1 MKGALVMNEVQIIGT
16 GSYAPLNIMT
26 NKQLSEIVETSD
38 EWIISRT
45 GIKQRHISQG
55 ENTSDLA
62 TEAALEALKDANIKA
77 EDIDLIILASTSP
90 DQFVPAT
97 ACIVQGNIG
106 AVNAMAFDISAACT
120 GFIFGLNIAMQFLK
134 TGNRKRA
141 LIIGAEVLS
150 KIVDWTDRN
159 TCILFG
165 DGAGAAVLE
174 AGSTRGVISVDSASE
189 GQKSHFLTCPTVD
202 VKNTFTSGNEDFK
215 ATISMDGKEIFKFA
229 VNTIVKS
236 INKILTDNNYTLE
249 DIKYVVCHQANFRI
263 IDFVVKRLKA
273 DKNKFFVNLDK
284 YGNTSAASI
293 AIALDEMNKTNLL
306 TVGDKII
313 LVGFG
318 GGLTYGASLI
328 EWTINK

>member
-1 MKGALVMNEVQIIGT
+1 MNEVQIIGT

-26 NKQLSEIVETSD
+26 NHELSKIVDTSD
-38 EWIISRT
+38 EWIVSMT
-45 GIKQRHISQG
+45 GIKQRHISTG

-62 TEAALEALKDANIKA
+62 TKAASEALANANIKA
-77 EDIDLIILASTSP
+77 EDIDLIIVASTSP

-120 GFIFGLNIAMQFLK
+120 GFIFALNIAMQFLK
-134 TGNRKRA
+134 TGQRKRA
-141 LIIGAEVLS
+141 LIIGADVLS

-174 AGSTRGVISVDSASE
+174 AGSVRGIISVNSASE
-189 GQKSHFLTCPTVD
+189 GQKGKFLTCPTVD
-202 VKNTFTSGNEDFK
+202 VKNTYTKGNENFK

-229 VNTIVKS
+229 VKTIASS
-236 INKILTDNNYTLE
+236 ISRILNENNYTLD

-263 IDFVVKRLKA
+263 IEFVVRKLKA
-273 DKNKFFVNLDK
+273 DKDKFFVNLDK

-293 AIALDEMNKTNLL
+293 AIAMDEMNKENLL
-306 TVGDKII
+306 AAGDKII

-328 EWTINK
+328 EWTMNK

>member
-1 MKGALVMNEVQIIGT
+1 MNEVQIIGT

-26 NKQLSEIVETSD
+26 NHQMSELVDTSD
-38 EWIISRT
+38 EWIVSMT
-45 GIKQRHISQG
+45 GIKERHISQG

-62 TEAALEALKDANIKA
+62 TKAALEALKDAKVKP
-77 EDIDLIILASTSP
+77 EDIDLIIVASTSP

-106 AVNAMAFDISAACT
+106 ASNAMAFDISAACT
-120 GFIFGLNIAMQFLK
+120 GFIFALNIGMQFLR
-134 TGNRKRA
+134 TGQCKRA

-165 DGAGAAVLE
+165 DGAGAAVIE
-174 AGSTRGVISVDSASE
+174 AGSKKGIISVNSASE
-189 GQKSHFLTCPTVD
+189 GSKYELLTCPTVD
-202 VKNTFTSGNEDFK
+202 VKNSFTKGTDNFK
-215 ATISMDGKEIFKFA
+215 ATIDMDGKEIFRFA
-229 VNTIVKS
+229 VS
-236 INKILTDNNYTLE
+236 IIESSIDRILKENNCTLE

-273 DKNKFFVNLDK
+273 DKDKFYVNLDR

-293 AIALDEMNKTNLL
+293 AIAMDEMNKKDLL
-306 TVGDKII
+306 KAGDKII

>member
-1 MKGALVMNEVQIIGT
+1 MNEVQIIGT

-26 NKQLSEIVETSD
+26 NHELSKIVDTSD
-38 EWIISRT
+38 EWIVSMT
-45 GIKQRHISQG
+45 GIKQRHISTG

-62 TEAALEALKDANIKA
+62 TKAASEALVDANIKA
-77 EDIDLIILASTSP
+77 EDIDLIIVASTSP

-120 GFIFGLNIAMQFLK
+120 GFIFALNIAMQFLK
-134 TGNRKRA
+134 TGQRKRA
-141 LIIGAEVLS
+141 LIIGADVLS

-174 AGSTRGVISVDSASE
+174 AGRVRGIISINSASE
-189 GQKSHFLTCPTVD
+189 GQKGKFLTCPTVD
-202 VKNTFTSGNEDFK
+202 VKNTYTKGTENFK
-215 ATISMDGKEIFKFA
+215 ATIGMDGKEIFKFA
-229 VNTIVKS
+229 VKTIASS
-236 INKILTDNNYTLE
+236 ISRILNENNCTLD

-263 IDFVVKRLKA
+263 IEFVVRKLKA
-273 DKNKFFVNLDK
+273 DKDKFFVNLDK

-293 AIALDEMNKTNLL
+293 AIAMDEMNKENLL
-306 TVGDKII
+306 TAGDKII

>member
-1 MKGALVMNEVQIIGT
+1 MSEVQIIGT

-26 NKQLSEIVETSD
+26 NHQLSEIVDTSD
-38 EWIISRT
+38 EWIVSMT
-45 GIKQRHISQG
+45 GIKQRHISTG

-62 TEAALEALKDANIKA
+62 TKAALCALEDAKIKP
-77 EDIDLIILASTSP
+77 EDIELIVLASTSP

-120 GFIFGLNIAMQFLK
+120 GFIFGLDIALQFLK
-134 TGNRKRA
+134 TGKYKRA
-141 LIIGAEVLS
+141 LVIGAEVLS

-165 DGAGAAVLE
+165 DGAGAAVIE
-174 AGSTRGVISVDSASE
+174 VGNKRGIISVNSASE
-189 GQKSHFLTCPTVD
+189 GSKFELLTCPTVD
-202 VKNTFTSGNEDFK
+202 VKNTFTNGTEDFK
-215 ATISMDGKEIFKFA
+215 GKIDMDGKAIFKFA
-229 VNTIVKS
+229 VSIIENSIVK
-236 INKILTDNNYTLE
+236 ILEENSYTLD
-249 DIKYVVCHQANFRI
+249 DIKYVVCHQANARI
-263 IDFVVKRLKA
+263 IDFVVKRMKA
-273 DKNKFFVNLDK
+273 DKDKFYVNIDM

-306 TVGDKII
+306 NAGDKII

-328 EWTINK
+328 EWTMSK

>member
-1 MKGALVMNEVQIIGT
+1 MNEVQIIGT

-26 NKQLSEIVETSD
+26 NHELSKIVDTSD
-38 EWIISRT
+38 EWIVSMT
-45 GIKQRHISQG
+45 GIKQRHISTG

-62 TEAALEALKDANIKA
+62 TKAASEALANANIKA
-77 EDIDLIILASTSP
+77 EDIDLIIVASTSP

-120 GFIFGLNIAMQFLK
+120 GFIFALNIAMQFLK
-134 TGNRKRA
+134 TGQRKRA
-141 LIIGAEVLS
+141 LIIGADVLS

-174 AGSTRGVISVDSASE
+174 AGSVRGIISVNSASE
-189 GQKSHFLTCPTVD
+189 GQKGKFLTCPTVD
-202 VKNTFTSGNEDFK
+202 VKNTYTKGNENFK

-229 VNTIVKS
+229 VKTIASS
-236 INKILTDNNYTLE
+236 ISRILNENNYTLD

-263 IDFVVKRLKA
+263 IEFVVRKLKA
-273 DKNKFFVNLDK
+273 DKDKFFVNLDK

-293 AIALDEMNKTNLL
+293 AIAMDEMNKENLL
-306 TVGDKII
+306 TAGDKII

-328 EWTINK
+328 EWTMNK

>member
-1 MKGALVMNEVQIIGT
+1 MNEVQIIGT

-26 NKQLSEIVETSD
+26 NQQMAELVDTSD
-38 EWIISRT
+38 EWIVSMT
-45 GIKQRHISQG
+45 GIKERHISQG

-62 TEAALEALKDANIKA
+62 TKAALSALKDANVKA

-106 AVNAMAFDISAACT
+106 ADNAMAFDISAACS
-120 GFIFGLNIAMQFLK
+120 GFIFAINIAMQFLK

-165 DGAGAAVLE
+165 DGAGAAVIE
-174 AGSTRGVISVDSASE
+174 VGNKRGIISVDSASE
-189 GQKSHFLTCPTVD
+189 GKKSDLLTCPTVD
-202 VKNTFTSGNEDFK
+202 VKNTFTNGKEDFK
-215 ATISMDGKEIFKFA
+215 AKIDMDGKEIFRFA
-229 VNTIVKS
+229 VNVIVSS
-236 INKILTDNNYTLE
+236 INKILKENNYTL
-249 DIKYVVCHQANFRI
+249 DDVKYVVCHQANFRI

-273 DKNKFFVNLDK
+273 DKDKFFVNLDR

-306 TVGDKII
+306 NAGDKII

-328 EWTINK
+328 EWTMNK

>member
-1 MKGALVMNEVQIIGT
+1 MNEVQIIGT

-26 NKQLSEIVETSD
+26 NHELSKIVDTSD
-38 EWIISRT
+38 EWIVSMT
-45 GIKQRHISQG
+45 GIKQRHISTG

-62 TEAALEALKDANIKA
+62 TKAANEALVDANIKA
-77 EDIDLIILASTSP
+77 EDIDLIIVASTSP

-120 GFIFGLNIAMQFLK
+120 GFIFALNIAMQFLK
-134 TGNRKRA
+134 TGQRKRA
-141 LIIGAEVLS
+141 LIIGADVLS

-174 AGSTRGVISVDSASE
+174 AGSVRGIISVNSASE
-189 GQKSHFLTCPTVD
+189 GQKGKFLTCPTVD
-202 VKNTFTSGNEDFK
+202 VKNIYTKGNENFK

-229 VNTIVKS
+229 VKTIASS
-236 INKILTDNNYTLE
+236 ISRILNENNYTLD

-263 IDFVVKRLKA
+263 IEFVVRKLKA
-273 DKNKFFVNLDK
+273 DKDKFFVNLDK

-293 AIALDEMNKTNLL
+293 AIAMDEMNKEKLL
-306 TVGDKII
+306 TAGDKII

-328 EWTINK
+328 EWTMNK

>member
-1 MKGALVMNEVQIIGT
+1 MNEIQIIGT
-16 GSYAPLNIMT
+16 GSYAPSNIMT
-26 NKQLSEIVETSD
+26 NQQLSEIVDTSD
-38 EWIISRT
+38 EWIIAMT
-45 GIKQRHISQG
+45 GIKQRHISLG

-62 TEAALEALKDANIKA
+62 TKAALEALKNAKVNP

-120 GFIFGLNIAMQFLK
+120 GFIFALNIGMQFLK
-134 TGNRKRA
+134 TGKCKRA

-165 DGAGAAVLE
+165 DGAGAAVIE
-174 AGSTRGVISVDSASE
+174 VGNKRGIISINSASE
-189 GQKSHFLTCPTVD
+189 GQKFELLTCPTVD
-202 VKNTFTSGNEDFK
+202 VVNTFAKGAESFK
-215 ATISMDGKEIFKFA
+215 AKIDMDGKEIFRFA
-229 VNTIVKS
+229 VS
-236 INKILTDNNYTLE
+236 IIESSIDKILKENDYTLD
-249 DIKYVVCHQANFRI
+249 DIKYVICHQANSRI
-263 IDFVVKRLKA
+263 IDFVAKRLKA
-273 DKNKFFVNLDK
+273 DKEKFYVNLDM

-293 AIALDEMNKTNLL
+293 AIALDEANKKNLL
-306 TVGDKII
+306 KAGDKII

-328 EWTINK
+328 EWTMDK

>member
-1 MKGALVMNEVQIIGT
+1 MNEVQIIGT

-26 NKQLSEIVETSD
+26 NHELSKIVDTSD
-38 EWIISRT
+38 EWIVSMT
-45 GIKQRHISQG
+45 GIKQRHISTG

-62 TEAALEALKDANIKA
+62 TKAATFALKNANIKA
-77 EDIDLIILASTSP
+77 EDIDLIIVASTSP

-120 GFIFGLNIAMQFLK
+120 GFIFALNIAMQFLK
-134 TGNRKRA
+134 TGQRKRA
-141 LIIGAEVLS
+141 LIIGADVLS

-174 AGSTRGVISVDSASE
+174 AGSVRGIISINSASE
-189 GQKSHFLTCPTVD
+189 GQKGKFLTCPTVD
-202 VKNTFTSGNEDFK
+202 VKNTYTKGTENFK

-229 VNTIVKS
+229 VKTIASS
-236 INKILTDNNYTLE
+236 ISRILKENNYTLD

-263 IDFVVKRLKA
+263 IEFVVRKLKA
-273 DKNKFFVNLDK
+273 DKDKFFVNLDK

-293 AIALDEMNKTNLL
+293 AIALDEMNKENLL
-306 TVGDKII
+306 TAGDKII

-328 EWTINK
+328 EWTMDK

>member
-1 MKGALVMNEVQIIGT
+1 MSEVQIIGT

-26 NKQLSEIVETSD
+26 NQQLSEIVDTSD
-38 EWIISRT
+38 EWIVAMT
-45 GIKQRHISQG
+45 GIKQRHISVG

-62 TEAALEALKDANIKA
+62 TKAALAALKDANVKP
-77 EDIDLIILASTSP
+77 EDIDLIILASTSQ

-106 AVNAMAFDISAACT
+106 ADNAMAFDISAACT
-120 GFIFGLNIAMQFLK
+120 GFIFALNIGMQFLK
-134 TGNRKRA
+134 TGKCTRA

-165 DGAGAAVLE
+165 DGAGAAVIE
-174 AGSTRGVISVDSASE
+174 VGNKRGIISINSASE
-189 GQKSHFLTCPTVD
+189 GKKFELLTCPTVD
-202 VKNTFTSGNEDFK
+202 VVNTFAKGTENFK
-215 ATISMDGKEIFKFA
+215 GKIDMDGKEIFRFA
-229 VNTIVKS
+229 VSIIESSIVK
-236 INKILTDNNYTLE
+236 ILKENNYTLE
-249 DIKYVVCHQANFRI
+249 DIKYVVCHQANARI
-263 IDFVVKRLKA
+263 IDFVVKRMKA
-273 DKNKFFVNLDK
+273 DKDKFYVNLDM

-293 AIALDEMNKTNLL
+293 AIALDEINKKNLL
-306 TVGDKII
+306 TAGDKII

-328 EWTINK
+328 EWTMDK

>member
-1 MKGALVMNEVQIIGT
+1 VK
-16 GSYAPLNIMT
+16 P
-26 NKQLSEIVETSD
+26 
-38 EWIISRT
+38 
-45 GIKQRHISQG
+45 
-55 ENTSDLA
+55 
-62 TEAALEALKDANIKA
+62 

-106 AVNAMAFDISAACT
+106 ADNAMAFDISAACT
-120 GFIFGLNIAMQFLK
+120 GFIFALDIAMQFLK
-134 TGNRKRA
+134 TGRRKRA

-165 DGAGAAVLE
+165 DGAGAAVIE
-174 AGSTRGVISVDSASE
+174 VGNKRGIISVNSASE
-189 GQKSHFLTCPTVD
+189 GKKAEFLTCHTVD
-202 VKNTFTSGNEDFK
+202 VKNTFTSGNTDFK
-215 ATISMDGKEIFKFA
+215 GTISMDGKEIFRFA
-229 VNTIVKS
+229 VNIIVSS
-236 INKILTDNNYTLE
+236 IDKILKENNYTLD

-263 IDFVVKRLKA
+263 IDFVVKKLKA
-273 DKNKFFVNLDK
+273 DKDKFFVNLDR

-306 TVGDKII
+306 KAGDKII

-328 EWTINK
+328 EWTMNK

>member
-1 MKGALVMNEVQIIGT
+1 MNEVQIIGT

-26 NKQLSEIVETSD
+26 NRQLSEIVDTSD
-38 EWIISRT
+38 EWIVSMT
-45 GIKQRHISQG
+45 GIKQRHISRG

-62 TEAALEALKDANIKA
+62 TKAALSALKDAKVKA
-77 EDIDLIILASTSP
+77 EDIDLIIVASTSP

-120 GFIFGLNIAMQFLK
+120 GFIFALNVATQFLR
-134 TGNRKRA
+134 TGEHTRA

-150 KIVDWTDRN
+150 KIVDWADRN

-174 AGSTRGVISVDSASE
+174 VGSLRGIISINSASE
-189 GQKSHFLTCPTVD
+189 GQKGKFLTCPTVD
-202 VKNTFTSGNEDFK
+202 VKNTFTKGNDNFK

-229 VNTIVKS
+229 VKTIASSVT
-236 INKILTDNNYTLE
+236 KILKENNYTIE
-249 DIKYVVCHQANFRI
+249 DIKYIVCHQANFRI

-273 DKNKFFVNLDK
+273 DKDKFFVNLDR

-293 AIALDEMNKTNLL
+293 PIAMDEMNKRGLL
-306 TVGDKII
+306 TAGDKII

>member
-1 MKGALVMNEVQIIGT
+1 MNEVQIIGT

-26 NKQLSEIVETSD
+26 NHQLSEIVDTSD
-38 EWIISRT
+38 EWIFSRT
-45 GIKQRHISQG
+45 GIKERHISQG

-62 TEAALEALKDANIKA
+62 TKAALSALKDAKVNV

-106 AVNAMAFDISAACT
+106 AINAMAFDISAACT
-120 GFIFGLNIAMQFLK
+120 GFIFALNIAMQFLRN
-134 TGNRKRA
+134 GDRKKA

-174 AGSTRGVISVDSASE
+174 AGSSRGIISVNSSSE
-189 GQKSHFLTCPTVD
+189 GSKGGVLTCPNVD
-202 VKNTFTSGNEDFK
+202 VKNTFTNGNKDFK

-229 VNTIVKS
+229 VNTIVSS
-236 INKILTDNNYTLE
+236 IDKILKENNYTLG

-273 DKNKFFVNLDK
+273 DKDKFFVNLDR

-306 TVGDKII
+306 KAGDKII

>member
-1 MKGALVMNEVQIIGT
+1 MNEVQIIGT

-26 NKQLSEIVETSD
+26 NHELSKIVDTSD
-38 EWIISRT
+38 EWIVSMT
-45 GIKQRHISQG
+45 GIKQRHISTG

-62 TEAALEALKDANIKA
+62 TKAATEALVDANIKA
-77 EDIDLIILASTSP
+77 EDIDLIIVASTSP

-120 GFIFGLNIAMQFLK
+120 GFIFALNIAMQFLK
-134 TGNRKRA
+134 TGQRKRA
-141 LIIGAEVLS
+141 LIIGADVLS

-174 AGSTRGVISVDSASE
+174 AGSVRGIISVNSASE
-189 GQKSHFLTCPTVD
+189 GQKGKFLTCPTVD
-202 VKNTFTSGNEDFK
+202 VKNTYTKGNENFK

-229 VNTIVKS
+229 VKTIASS
-236 INKILTDNNYTLE
+236 ISRILNENNYTLD

-263 IDFVVKRLKA
+263 IEFVVRKLKA
-273 DKNKFFVNLDK
+273 DKDKFFVNLDK

-293 AIALDEMNKTNLL
+293 AIAMDEMNKENLL
-306 TVGDKII
+306 TAGDKII

-328 EWTINK
+328 EWTMNK